1 MNFNWKQF
9 IKPSQNRVLGLDI
22 GSSAVKII
30 QLHKDADNYTVTA
43 AAMKDIP
50 DSGDDNEQTGEINTI
65 ETIRECYISAA
76 ADTQLAV
83 CGVCGPEVA
92 VRRFQ
97 FPVLP
102 LDEVEGAV
110 ALEASQVCPF
120 DVEQASVDYQLMS
133 DDDKGLKGILVAAT
147 NPQIEAKRHLAES
160 AQFDNVLMDVEGL
173 ALLNCFEACE
183 GSSVN
188 QTVAILNVGS
198 LLTTLA
204 ITDGD
209 DTAFIRDI
217 AFGGKDII
225 EQIAKENEIS
235 PKTVNDIL
243 TGGTMPTD
251 IDLGF
256 GASLERACKKLITG
270 ITETI
275 RFHSVEEKSTF
286 VEKIFVCG
294 GFALTDGFIEVLEN
308 SLPVS
313 VVLWNPFEKL
323 RCGPQCGCKKLLD
336 TSGPALAVAA
346 GLAMRTI

>member
-1 MNFNWKQF
+1 MSFNWEKF
-9 IKPSQNRVLGLDI
+9 IKPSHDRLLGLDI

-43 AAMKDIP
+43 AAMKEIP
-50 DSGDDNEQTGEINTI
+50 DSGDDNNQRGEINTI

-97 FPVLP
+97 FPAIP

-110 ALEASQVCPF
+110 ALEAGQVCPF
-120 DVEQASVDYQLMS
+120 DVEQAGVDYQLTS
-133 DDDKGLKGILVAAT
+133 DDDKGLRGVLVAAT
-147 NPQIEAKRHLAES
+147 NPQIETKRHLAES
-160 AQFDNVLMDVEGL
+160 AEFHNVVMDVEGL

-183 GSSVN
+183 GSGVN
-188 QTVAILNVGS
+188 QTVAILNVGNS
-198 LLTTLA
+198 LTTLA

-209 DTAFIRDI
+209 NIAFIRDI

-225 EQIAKENEIS
+225 EQIAKENEVS
-235 PKTVNDIL
+235 PKTVTDIL
-243 TGGTMPTD
+243 AGGSKPTD

-256 GASLERACKKLITG
+256 GASLERACKKLITSV
-270 ITETI
+270 TETI
-275 RFHSVEEKSTF
+275 RFHSVEEKNTF

-294 GFALTDGFIEVLEN
+294 GFALADGFVEVLEN

-313 VVLWNPFEKL
+313 VVLWNPFEKMGF
-323 RCGPQCGCKKLLD
+323 GPQCGCKGLLD
-336 TSGPALAVAA
+336 TSGPAFAVAA